1 MKNVMNAFMA
11 VIFGMIMISCE
22 KNNDKQDDISGD
34 QSPMGD
40 VGVTVSSSSS
50 EIAGI
55 SNFAAMVTGLADGV
69 SSYNASATITNPL
82 FKNMVA
88 GFPGVTIN
96 GDVVTITDMK
106 MQQTKEGIKCITGPG
121 AGVLVKYDS
130 KVGDTYPIGNTGKVR
145 KVVSKSTTDDYAYG
159 FFLIKTI
166 QVEDENMGFLKNSGG
181 ILKTTYISNHRF
193 GLVGVRFDFDDGTS
207 VTYPLY
213 TSAEN

>member
-1 MKNVMNAFMA
+1 MKKLFLLSIMIF
-11 VIFGMIMISCE
+11 FGMIMVSCE
-22 KNNDKQDDISGD
+22 KNNEKPDDISGD

-40 VGVTVSSSSS
+40 VGVTVSSSSA

-55 SNFAAMVTGLADGV
+55 SSFSAVITGLADGV

-145 KVVSKSTTDDYAYG
+145 KVVSKSTTDDYSYG
-159 FFLIKTI
+159 FFLIKTV
-166 QVEDENMGFLKNSGG
+166 QVEDENMGFLKNTGG
-181 ILKTTYISNHRF
+181 ILKTTYIANHKF
-193 GLVGVRFDFDDGTS
+193 GLVGVRFDYDDGTS

-213 TSAEN
+213 TSAQN

>member
-1 MKNVMNAFMA
+1 
-11 VIFGMIMISCE
+11 
-22 KNNDKQDDISGD
+22 
-34 QSPMGD
+34 MGE
-40 VGVTVSSSSS
+40 VGVTVSSSSA

-55 SNFAAMVTGLADGV
+55 SNFSAFVTGLADGV
-69 SSYNASATITNPL
+69 SSYSASATITNPL

-106 MQQTKEGIKCITGPG
+106 MQQTKEGIKCLSGPG

-130 KVGDTYPIGNTGKVR
+130 EVGDTYPIGNTGKVR
-145 KVVSKSTTDDYAYG
+145 KVVSKSTTDDYSYG

-166 QVEDENMGFLKNSGG
+166 QVEDENMGFLKNTGG
-181 ILKTTYISNHRF
+181 ILKTTYIANHKF
-193 GLVGVRFDFDDGTS
+193 GLVGVRFDYDDGTS

-213 TSAEN
+213 TSAQN

>member
-1 MKNVMNAFMA
+1 MKKLFLLSIMI
-11 VIFGMIMISCE
+11 IFGMIMVSCE
-22 KNNDKQDDISGD
+22 KNNEKPDDISGD

-40 VGVTVSSSSS
+40 VGVTVSSSSA

-55 SNFAAMVTGLADGV
+55 SSFSAVITGLADGV

-145 KVVSKSTTDDYAYG
+145 KVVSKSTTDDYSYG

-166 QVEDENMGFLKNSGG
+166 QVEDENMGFLKNTGG
-181 ILKTTYISNHRF
+181 ILKTTYIANHKF
-193 GLVGVRFDFDDGTS
+193 GLVGVRFDYDDGTS

-213 TSAEN
+213 TSAQN